1 MKNQSG
7 FGQIEALIA
16 LSILGMVGTSL
27 LGGLLTVTKTT
38 PIADERSTAQTLAE
52 SQIEYVRTQ
61 DYDYINDPPQYL
73 ELSGADVPAGFTITT
88 TATRLDHDNDG
99 SGDDDGIQ
107 KISVTIKHFNET
119 VTTLDSYRIRR

>member
-16 LSILGMVGTSL
+16 LSILGLVGTSL
-27 LGGLLTVTKTT
+27 LGGLLTITKVT

-52 SQIEYVRTQ
+52 SQLEYVRTQ
-61 DYDYINDPPQYL
+61 DYDYINDPPEYL
-73 ELSGADVPAGFTITT
+73 DLSVVDVPFGYTIST

-99 SGDDDGIQ
+99 AGDDDGIQ
-107 KISVTIKHFNET
+107 KITVTIDHHNET
-119 VTTLDSYRIRR
+119 VTTLESYRIRR

>member
-1 MKNQSG
+1 MKNQFG

-16 LSILGMVGTSL
+16 LSILGLVGTSL

-61 DYDYINDPPQYL
+61 AYDYINDPPEYL
-73 ELSGADVPAGFTITT
+73 ELSGADVPVGYTVTS
-88 TATRLDHDNDG
+88 TATRLDHDSDG
-99 SGDDDGIQ
+99 LSDDDGIQ
-107 KISVTIKHFNET
+107 KIT
-119 VTTLDSYRIRR
+119 VTVKHHQEPITTIESYRIRR

>member
-16 LSILGMVGTSL
+16 LSILGLVGTSL
-27 LGGLLTVTKTT
+27 LGGLLTITKTT

-61 DYDYINDPPQYL
+61 DYDYINDPPEYL
-73 ELSGADVPAGFTITT
+73 DLSGVDVPLGYTIST

-107 KISVTIKHFNET
+107 EITVTIKHYKET
-119 VTTLDSYRIRR
+119 VTTLESYRIRR